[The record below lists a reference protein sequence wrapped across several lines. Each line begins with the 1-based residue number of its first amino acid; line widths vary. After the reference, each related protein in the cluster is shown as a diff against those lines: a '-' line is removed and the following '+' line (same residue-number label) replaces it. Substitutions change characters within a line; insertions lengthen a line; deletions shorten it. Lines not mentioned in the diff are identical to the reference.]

1 MDDRDKA
8 ILEAVK
14 RMRDLANALEMLS
27 GGNSTNRMIRK
38 MADDLEE
45 IANELDD

>member
-14 RMRDLANALEMLS
+14 RLRDLASAMEMFDTFNLVNCS
-27 GGNSTNRMIRK
+27 LREV
-38 MADDLEE
+38 ADDLAALASAHE
-45 IANELDD
+45 N

>member
-1 MDDRDKA
+1 MTGKEKV
-8 ILEAVK
+8 LEIVQ
-14 RMRDLANALEMLS
+14 RMRDLANALEMLI
-27 GGNSTNRMIRK
+27 GGNSTNQMIRE